1 MRIGSFLGS
10 LTLAILVQAGAV
22 SADDCGPLK
31 QAASVDMT
39 MTPDGRI
46 LVPVMIN
53 GTPQQMLLSTAG
65 GITSLTSAA
74 VNTLGLRA
82 IDASNVKQLDSAG
95 NASQSY
101 VQVDSFTIGAIQAK
115 NIQFMVTP
123 NPNAGN
129 NGSFV
134 GLLAADLMS
143 RYDVELDFAARKL
156 NFFLQDHCPGHVLY
170 WNPSAV
176 AEVPVMLH
184 VPTPNNTRTG
194 FRPYVERSIHIWV
207 PVTLDGKPFRAAI
220 NTATRNSSL
229 SAKIAKFGFGV
240 TADSPGSTP
249 LGSVD
254 GNPDHKAFGHVFS
267 SLTFDGV
274 TVTNPHVV
282 VIPDLLGSKD
292 PDNGYQTDSH
302 IKREDDGYGAEITVG
317 MDVLKKLRIYI
328 AFGERKLYISP
339 ASMPVTAAK

>member
-1 MRIGSFLGS
+1 MRVGSLIGS
-10 LTLAILVQAGAV
+10 LTFAILVQASTAW
-22 SADDCGPLK
+22 AEDCGPLK
-31 QAASVDMT
+31 QVASVDMT
-39 MTPDGRI
+39 MTPDGRV
-46 LVPVMIN
+46 LVPVTIN
-53 GTPQQMLLSTAG
+53 GTPQQMMLSTAG

-74 VNTLGLRA
+74 VNSLGLHA
-82 IDASNVKQLDSAG
+82 IDASNVKQLDSTG

-101 VQVDSFTIGAIQAK
+101 VQVDSFAIGAIQTK

-123 NPNAGN
+123 NPGAGN
-129 NGSFV
+129 SGSFV
-134 GLLAADLMS
+134 GLLAGDLMS
-143 RYDVELDFAARKL
+143 RYDVEMDFAARKL

-170 WNPSAV
+170 WNPAVV
-176 AEVPVMLH
+176 AEVPITLH
-184 VPTPNNTRTG
+184 MPTPNDLRTG
-194 FRPYVERSIHIWV
+194 FRPYVQRSIHIWV
-207 PVTLDGKPFRAAI
+207 PVTLDGKPFKAAI
-220 NTATRNSSL
+220 NTGTRNSSL
-229 SAKIAKFGFGV
+229 SAKTAQFGFGV

-249 LGSVD
+249 LSSVD

-282 VIPDLLGSKD
+282 VIPDLIGSKD

-302 IKREDDGYGAEITVG
+302 IKRVDDGFGAQMTVG

-339 ASMPVTAAK
+339 AGTPMTAAK